1 MKYSEFTK
9 IAKRISQEYHIPID
23 DVKFEVSLWPDE
35 TPADDGI
42 RYFGEI
48 HELMENHGGVMI
60 LTDGTR
66 NIKATVESIHPESK
80 PQDYE

>member
-9 IAKRISQEYHIPID
+9 IAARISKERHIPIE
-23 DVKFEVSLWPDE
+23 DVEFAVSLWPDE
-35 TPADDGI
+35 TSAEDGI

-48 HELMENHGGVMI
+48 HELMENQGGVMI

-66 NIKATVESIHPESK
+66 NIKANESALP
-80 PQDYE
+80 